1 MALKVEAKI
10 LKILG
15 TSLRN
20 VIAPFLSTVDTR
32 EGSEG
37 LAYSW
42 NKETLDQEY
51 YLPQQH
57 TGCRIIASH

>member
-10 LKILG
+10 LRILG
-15 TSLRN
+15 TSLGT

-32 EGSEG
+32 EGSG
-37 LAYSW
+37 GVADSW

-57 TGCRIIASH
+57 TGYRIIASH